1 MALTRN
7 RSGRVVIQD
16 NEEIFWTFQS
26 SVPDVPE
33 LAPFGRT
40 DVRHPANT
48 IEDMKKILL
57 GYRGNMR
64 VEIENDVAVTAETVA
79 DLRALPTWPD
89 GLVLDIHVD
98 LDPRL
103 SVVRVGRADPTS

>member
-1 MALTRN
+1 MNNSMALTRN

-48 IEDMKKILL
+48 IEDIILL

-64 VEIENDVAVTAETVA
+64 VEIENDVVAETVA

-89 GLVLDIHVD
+89 SLVLDIHVD
-98 LDPRL
+98 LDP
-103 SVVRVGRADPTS
+103 

>member
-1 MALTRN
+1 MNNSMALTRN

-48 IEDMKKILL
+48 IEDIILL

-64 VEIENDVAVTAETVA
+64 VEIENDVVAETVA

-98 LDPRL
+98 LDP
-103 SVVRVGRADPTS
+103 

>member
-1 MALTRN
+1 MGFQ
-7 RSGRVVIQD
+7 RSVGR
-16 NEEIFWTFQS
+16 
-26 SVPDVPE
+26 P
-33 LAPFGRT
+33 

-48 IEDMKKILL
+48 IEDMRKVLV

-64 VEIENDVAVTAETVA
+64 VEIESGIAVTAKTVA
-79 DLRALPTWPD
+79 DLRALSAWPD

-103 SVVRVGRADPTS
+103 SVVRVERAS